1 MSQPSTR
8 TNWHEAIFCAV
19 QIDLKNYSHL
29 LEYHNEYTLSANKN
43 RIDILVIKKQ
53 TDFQIPKHIASIFRT
68 YNIFEN
74 KGLSD
79 TLTKKAYYKTNGH
92 ACYYIDSLPKEIDI
106 DRRDVTLTFISFK
119 YPRKLFRHLSK
130 ECNLTIEKPF
140 PGVYYI
146 VKDMYPA
153 QVLVL
158 HELSP
163 EDSMYLYC
171 LQKNID
177 DPKMIDTLLNN
188 YKANKNNKLYTDY
201 MNQFLYSRTKGDPLM
216 VCEGIFKLYG
226 TSSKEIAENAAEQ
239 ARKQT
244 REQYDNYY
252 LPQIEKLTETV
263 NTLMDSVNTL
273 TSELNHTKQLLA
285 EHNINY

>member
-8 TNWHEAIFCAV
+8 TDWHEAISCAV
-19 QIDLKNYSHL
+19 QIDLKDYSHL
-29 LEYHNEYTLSANKN
+29 LEYKNEYTLSANKN
-43 RIDILVIKKQ
+43 RIDMLVIKKQ

-74 KGLSD
+74 KGLSA

-119 YPRKLFRHLSK
+119 YPRKLFKHLTK
-130 ECNLTIEKPF
+130 DCNLTIEKPF
-140 PGVYYI
+140 PGVYHI
-146 VKDMYPA
+146 VRDMYPA

-171 LQKNID
+171 LHENMN
-177 DPKMIDTLLNN
+177 DPEMIDTLIAN
-188 YKANKNNKLYTDY
+188 YTVNKNDELYAKY
-201 MNQFLYSRTKGDPLM
+201 MNQFLGFYRKGDKIM
-216 VCEGIFKLYG
+216 VIENLFKLYG

-244 REQYDNYY
+244 REQDDNYY
-252 LPQIEKLTETV
+252 LPQIEKLTQAV
-263 NTLMDSVNTL
+263 NNL
-273 TSELNHTKQLLA
+273 TTELNHTKQLLA
-285 EHNINY
+285 EHNITY

>member
-1 MSQPSTR
+1 MNIQFKKGHTHMSQPSTR
-8 TNWHEAIFCAV
+8 TNWHEAISCAV
-19 QIDLKNYSHL
+19 QIDLKDYSHL

-43 RIDILVIKKQ
+43 RIDMLVIKKQ
-53 TDFQIPKHIASIFRT
+53 TDFQIPKHIASLFRT

-74 KGLSD
+74 KGLSA

-92 ACYYIDSLPKEIDI
+92 ACYYIDSLPPKTDI

-119 YPRKLFRHLSK
+119 YPRKLFRHLTK

-140 PGVYYI
+140 SGVYYI
-146 VKDMYPA
+146 IKDMYPA
-153 QVLVL
+153 QILVL

-163 EDSMYLYC
+163 KDSMYLYC
-171 LQKNID
+171 LQKNMNV
-177 DPKMIDTLLNN
+177 PEMIDTLINN
-188 YKANKNNKLYTDY
+188 YTANKNNELYTKY

-226 TSSKEIAENAAEQ
+226 TSSKEIAEQ

-244 REQYDNYY
+244 REQDDNYY
-252 LPQIEKLTETV
+252 LPQIEKLT
-263 NTLMDSVNTL
+263 
-273 TSELNHTKQLLA
+273 SENDFLKQLLA
-285 EHNINY
+285 QNNIAY